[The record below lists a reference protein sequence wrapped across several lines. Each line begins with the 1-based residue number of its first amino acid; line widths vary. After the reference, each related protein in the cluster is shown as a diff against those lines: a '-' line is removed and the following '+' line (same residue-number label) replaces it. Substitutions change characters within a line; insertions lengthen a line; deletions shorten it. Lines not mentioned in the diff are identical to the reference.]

1 MALTDR
7 LRRNHARARAKGSP
21 AVPYTE
27 ADVWARGHGRC
38 YLCGRPVTREAFVI
52 EHVLPIARG
61 GPDVLSNVMPAHRE
75 CNAAKGARVTHLPDG
90 PLRRALAATVAV
102 CARLSAPPLRV
113 PTIPLRPVIAPHV
126 VTCRVMVAP
135 GHVRRAAAAAD
146 EVRAAVGVPAARV
159 FLHGAELRVELP
171 RWPRRVVPLRT
182 MPRQGLRF
190 GVGVDAANRVV
201 AADLGASPGLLVAGQ
216 SGSGKS
222 EVLRVIVAHL
232 AHAGASLVLVDAD
245 GDTFGPFAGAAALA
259 CAIATDT
266 DAAHDAVAYART
278 LMDARPLDATQPALA
293 LVVDEA
299 HLLDAAT
306 RDVVLDIAKR
316 GRKRATH
323 CVIATHRP
331 TREVLPRVLTD
342 QLTWAIAG
350 RVQDAAGSR
359 VIIGQTGAQWLAGA
373 GDMLIAHG
381 GHVVRMQ
388 AALGGPADWASVRQ
402 SAEAPEVAPRGHRA
416 VDVRYIRKPDDA
428 AVAWAVERYQAE
440 GVPPSAK
447 AIQAHFGGAM
457 DSARRRRDAALA
469 ELATA

>member
-7 LRRNHARARAKGSP
+7 LRRNAARARTRGAP
-21 AVPYTE
+21 AVAYTE
-27 ADVWARGHGRC
+27 AQVWARTGGRC
-38 YLCGRPVTREAFVI
+38 HLCGRRLDPSHWQIDHIV
-52 EHVLPIARG
+52 PIARG
-61 GPDVLSNVMPAHRE
+61 GPDVLGNVAPACAG
-75 CNAAKGARVTHLPDG
+75 CNASKGARVTHLPDG
-90 PLRRALAATVAV
+90 PLRRALLQTLVVAQRL
-102 CARLSAPPLRV
+102 ARVGVVTAPLP
-113 PTIPLRPVIAPHV
+113 PTIAPHV
-126 VTCRVMVAP
+126 VTLRLRTAP
-135 GHVRRAAAAAD
+135 GHAHLTQAAASEA
-146 EVRAAVGVPAARV
+146 RAAVNCATARV
-159 FLHGAELRVELP
+159 YVHGAELRVELP

-182 MPRQGLRF
+182 MPRAGFRF

-201 AADLGASPGLLVAGQ
+201 CVDLSASPGLLVAGQ

-222 EVLRVIVAHL
+222 EILRVVVAQL
-232 AHAGASLVLVDAD
+232 ARAGASLVLVDAD
-245 GDTFGPFAGAAALA
+245 GDTFGPFARCAALA

-293 LVVDEA
+293 LVIDEA

-306 RDVVLDIAKR
+306 RDAVLDIAKR

-373 GDMLIAHG
+373 GDMLCAHG

-388 AALGGPADWASVRQ
+388 AALGGAGDWAALAQ
-402 SAEAPEVAPRGHRA
+402 LEAEPGPAPSAERA
-416 VDVRYIRKPDDA
+416 TDIRYIRKPDDA
-428 AVAWAVERYQAE
+428 AVTWAVERYQAT
-440 GVPPSAK
+440 GQAPSAA
-447 AIQAHFGGAM
+447 AIKRQFGGAT
-457 DSARRRRDAALA
+457 AAAQRRRDAALA
-469 ELATA
+469 ELAS